1 MSLSKR
7 PSTVV
12 IVSGAI
18 DVLFVVVFVV
28 IGRASHGESVLGTLV
43 TLWPFLGGLLI
54 GWLVIRA
61 WRTPRRLWPTAI
73 VIWLVTVA
81 AGMLLRLVSGQ
92 GVEFGFVVVATL
104 VLGLFLVGWRAVSLI
119 VVRLLRG

>member
-1 MSLSKR
+1 MSKR